1 MIVPDHL
8 HRAARL
14 HGERPMAIC
23 GGELR
28 TYAEMEERTNRLANA
43 LLGGGLKPGDRV
55 GTWLENSIRCIELDF
70 ALAKAGLVRVS
81 LNPRV
86 SARDAE
92 FILADADAR
101 AFFHDASFD
110 PAVAEFRARLPQ
122 LGEVV
127 RIDEARP
134 EKVRPDVAPIDGAHA
149 DEVSSDEPRAEYEAF
164 LQSGGGDAPEIRFD
178 PEHLYCLFYTSGTT
192 GRPKGVMLSHRAIVQ
207 VSCNLAME
215 TGPWLTGEKILLM
228 QPMSHG
234 AGFFVLPYVFK
245 GGACVIMK
253 HFDPAEVLRLAA
265 EHRVETIKLI
275 PTMLQR
281 ILRVPG
287 VEKIRL
293 PALRAMIYG
302 ASPMPNEPLRQ
313 AIEVFGPGKLV
324 QIYGQSEC
332 PVTLTI
338 LPADEHRLD
347 NPHPERLTSAG
358 RPWTTVEVR
367 IEDDAGNAL
376 PDGQVGEVVLR
387 GPHMMSGY
395 WKRPELTAETL
406 RDGWLRTRDMGMRDL
421 AGMVYL
427 LGRKDEMII
436 SGGYNIAPREIED
449 VLYQHPA
456 VQEAAVIGEPDP
468 EWGQAVVAY
477 LVLKREGVDLGEI
490 LAFTRGPLG
499 FKRPKRLYLLKEL
512 PKNAAGKI
520 QKSALAP
527 GMALRTAGVTK

>member
-1 MIVPDHL
+1 MIAADIL
-8 HRAARL
+8 HPAARL
-14 HGERPMAIC
+14 HGHRPMAIC
-23 GGELR
+23 GDEVR

-43 LLGGGLKPGDRV
+43 LLASGLQVGDRV

-81 LNPRV
+81 LNPRLTG
-86 SARDAE
+86 REAE
-92 FILADADAR
+92 FILQDADAK

-110 PAVAEFRARLPQ
+110 EPVGALRPNVPTLQ
-122 LGEVV
+122 TVV
-127 RIDEARP
+127 RVDE
-134 EKVRPDVAPIDGAHA
+134 G
-149 DEVSSDEPRAEYEAF
+149 RAAYEAF
-164 LQSGGGDAPEIRFD
+164 LAKGEAREPSIRFD

-192 GRPKGVMLSHRAIVQ
+192 GRPKGVMLSHRAILH
-207 VSCNLAME
+207 VSYNLTME
-215 TGPWLTGEKILLM
+215 CGPLFTGEKILLM

-234 AGFFVLPYVFK
+234 AGFFVFPYVFK
-245 GGACVIMK
+245 GGCCVIMPQ
-253 HFDPAEVLRLAA
+253 FDPAEVLRLAQKHA
-265 EHRVETIKLI
+265 IETIKLI

-287 VEKIRL
+287 VEKMEL
-293 PALRAMIYG
+293 PAMRAMIYG
-302 ASPMPNEPLRQ
+302 ASPMPHEPLKQ
-313 AIEVFGPGKLV
+313 AIELFGPEKLV

-338 LPADEHRLD
+338 LTADEHRLD

-358 RPWTTVEVR
+358 RPWTGVEVR
-367 IEDDAGNAL
+367 IEDEEGKILPAG
-376 PDGQVGEVVLR
+376 QIGEVVLR

-395 WKRPELTAETL
+395 WKRPELSAETVK
-406 RDGWLRTRDMGMRDL
+406 DGWLHTKDMGMKDA

-449 VLYQHPA
+449 VLYQHAA
-456 VQEAAVIGEPDP
+456 VGEAAVVGEADP

-477 LVLKREGVDLGEI
+477 LALKDENADLAEI
-490 LAFTRGPLG
+490 LQFAKAPLG
-499 FKRPKRLYLLKEL
+499 FKRPKRIYVLKEL

-520 QKSALAP
+520 QKKGLKPEMAVRRSA
-527 GMALRTAGVTK
+527 